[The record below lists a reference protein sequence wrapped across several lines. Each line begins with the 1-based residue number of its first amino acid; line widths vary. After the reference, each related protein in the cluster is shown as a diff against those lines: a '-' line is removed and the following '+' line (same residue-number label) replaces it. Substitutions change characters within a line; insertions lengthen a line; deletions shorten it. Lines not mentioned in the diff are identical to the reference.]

1 MGLLDTD
8 RVCAALGTRLGERF
22 LQYATR
28 AESGELG
35 HLLIRIDEHVAA
47 ARGDDG
53 LAGRIAVACKQL
65 LIRTGDLEP
74 EAARAVMAAVR
85 YFVDTY
91 DLARDDAPRGYV
103 DDVQVVNYVLSNVAP
118 DLPPVTA

>member
-1 MGLLDTD
+1 MGLLDAD

-28 AESGELG
+28 AESGEPG

-47 ARGDDG
+47 ARGDAG

-65 LIRTGDLEP
+65 LIRAGELEP
-74 EAARAVMAAVR
+74 EAARAVMGAVR

-103 DDVQVVNYVLSNVAP
+103 DDVQV
-118 DLPPVTA
+118 